1 MSLEREIAVM
11 IAEALDLEDISLDG
25 VDTRTS
31 MFDGVFYLHP
41 VTRSTA
47 TVEIFNNK
55 NLL

>member
-11 IAEALDLEDISLDG
+11 IVEALDLEDISFDD
-25 VDTRTS
+25 VDSRTS